1 LSDEEEIREA
11 VDVAKAPGT
20 FNIVDVLQNRSYP
33 ETQVSV
39 VLEEGRVYEAA
50 MLEEEIQKIE
60 GKTSAKAK
68 AALEDLVAKRESMRE
83 ELINSMHTFY
93 LMGIPEG
100 KREEL
105 YSQAKKKYPI
115 EYMANNDLSGILS
128 GGSREEK
135 DSPARDALF
144 TDYLWQAHIKKIVNS
159 EGQEQSEF
167 SYATINTMRN
177 TLPLSATIIINEA
190 VEKLRSASALFTIS
204 TGEDFLAKP

>member
-1 LSDEEEIREA
+1 MSDEEEIREA

-115 EYMANNDLSGILS
+115 MIYREYFPVGQ
-128 GGSREEK
+128 GR
-135 DSPARDALF
+135 
-144 TDYLWQAHIKKIVNS
+144 KKILQPGMRYSLITSGRRILKRLLTVRDRS
-159 EGQEQSEF
+159 SQS
-167 SYATINTMRN
+167 
-177 TLPLSATIIINEA
+177 
-190 VEKLRSASALFTIS
+190 
-204 TGEDFLAKP
+204 FLTQQSIR